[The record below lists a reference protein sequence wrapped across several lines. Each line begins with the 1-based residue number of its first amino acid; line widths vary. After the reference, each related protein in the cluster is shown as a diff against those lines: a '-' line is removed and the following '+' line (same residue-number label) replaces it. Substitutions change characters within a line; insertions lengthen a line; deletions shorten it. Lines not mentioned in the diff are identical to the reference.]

1 MKLDKLIHNLR
12 SELDK
17 VEETLTTLEQISSS
31 QQPRRMRR
39 PMGERERRQ
48 VSTRM
53 KAYWGRRRAR
63 VLLEEVNRS
72 RSEWLSAT
80 ASFDQLMRDLP
91 NAIQTPDGAARIQQ
105 AGLIRRAA
113 LKKYQAVLAR
123 YNDAIKQ
130 AAVWPKTLQAAD
142 GSGG

>member
-1 MKLDKLIHNLR
+1 MELDKLLQDLR
-12 SELDK
+12 CELDK
-17 VEETLTTLEQISSS
+17 VEDTLSTLEQISSS
-31 QQPRRMRR
+31 QPRRARK

-80 ASFDQLMRDLP
+80 AAFDQLMQDLP
-91 NAIQTPDGAARIQQ
+91 HAIETPDGAVRIQQ
-105 AGLIRRAA
+105 AGLTRRAA
-113 LKKYQAVLAR
+113 LKNYQAVLAR

-130 AAVWPKTLQAAD
+130 AAVWPKTLQAAE
-142 GSGG
+142 GSVS